1 MAETPDTDELR
12 ERIAEN
18 PGLDM
23 VEEDDVPAYF
33 AEDKANAEGG
43 ITKEEAERR
52 ASDDHQGHAPG

>member
-1 MAETPDTDELR
+1 MPETPDVDQLR

-33 AEDKANAEGG
+33 PEDKANAQGG

>member
-1 MAETPDTDELR
+1 MPDTPDTDQLR
-12 ERIAEN
+12 VDVAEN

-23 VEEDDVPAYF
+23 IEEDDVPAYF
-33 AEDKANAEGG
+33 PEDKANAQGG

>member
-1 MAETPDTDELR
+1 MPDTPDVDELR
-12 ERIAEN
+12 ERVAEN

-33 AEDKANAEGG
+33 DEDKRNAEGG
-43 ITKEEAERR
+43 ITKTEAEAQ